1 MLCSVVSL
9 KDIAAH
15 CGVSVATVSKALNEH
30 QDISQETR
38 DRIRQAADQM
48 GYMANAAAR
57 ALKTNRSYNIGVLF
71 VDQRSSG
78 LAHEF
83 FSSVLDSVR
92 VEAERSGYD
101 ITFINDRVGS
111 SSAPHSYLQ
120 HCLYRGVDGV
130 VIASV
135 DFKDPLVA
143 ELVASGLPVV
153 TVDHVFNNRIAVI
166 SDNIQGM
173 QQLTQ
178 YVIDRGHRKLAYI
191 HGEVTTVTENRLIG
205 FHRACARAGITVP
218 ENWMRLSEFHD
229 SDNCYQVTRELLSAP
244 ERPTCIFFPDD
255 YSFIGAMN
263 AIRELG
269 LRVPEDISA
278 VGYDGIPLSQMIS
291 PRLTTW
297 KQNTKELGR
306 LAAASLIE
314 LIEHPKTAIL
324 DRHIVSGS
332 LLEGESVLD
341 LSKG

>member
-57 ALKTNRSYNIGVLF
+57 TLKTNRSYNIGVLF

-92 VEAERSGYD
+92 VEAERSG
-101 ITFINDRVGS
+101 
-111 SSAPHSYLQ
+111 
-120 HCLYRGVDGV
+120 
-130 VIASV
+130 IASV

-229 SDNCYQVTRELLSAP
+229 SDNCYLVTRELLSAP